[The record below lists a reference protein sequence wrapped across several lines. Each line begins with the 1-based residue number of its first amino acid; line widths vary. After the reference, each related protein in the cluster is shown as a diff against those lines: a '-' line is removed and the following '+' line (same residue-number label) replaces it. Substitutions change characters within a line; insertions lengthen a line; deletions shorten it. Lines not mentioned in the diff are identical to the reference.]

1 VDDLHLA
8 AIKRDPAFVRLASM
22 RRRFRWALTAVMLI
36 AYFGFV
42 LATAFGHA
50 PASGAIPRHL
60 ASRLVLP
67 IALIVLPVLL
77 TGLYVLRANLQF
89 DGLTEAIVKELE

>member
-1 VDDLHLA
+1 VDDVHLA
-8 AIKRDPAFVRLASM
+8 AIKRDPAFVGLVSM
-22 RRRFRWALTAVMLI
+22 RRRFRWALSAIMLV

-60 ASRLVLP
+60 ASRLLLP
-67 IALIVLPVLL
+67 IAMIVLPVLL

-89 DGLTEAIVKELE
+89 DGLTETIVKDIE

>member
-1 VDDLHLA
+1 VDDRRIA
-8 AIKRDPAFVRLASM
+8 SIKRDPTFVRLVSM
-22 RRRFRWALTAVMLI
+22 RRRFRWALTAIMLL

-50 PASGAIPRHL
+50 PVSGAIPKHL
-60 ASRLVLP
+60 ASRLLLP

-89 DGLTEAIVKELE
+89 DGLTDTIVKDLE